1 MQQIFNRKPT
11 ILLSCLLLLIL
22 AAGCSNVNSSAVSV
36 ETALVNET
44 SVMNTIESS
53 GAVAAKQL
61 VTLSWATS
69 GIVEEIAVHNGDTVT
84 SGMELMTLDA
94 QSAPSEVIKAIS
106 SLIIAK
112 QNLTNVQ
119 QSTTALAEAETAL
132 VDAKTDYDEALKAYN
147 GLDDPLAS
155 EDYIT
160 ILQTNYLNAQNQTK
174 RAIGNYNRYADYEED
189 SVARA
194 TALANLAQ
202 ARINEHDALISL
214 NHFSNPPDYILADTI
229 TATYNLAKS
238 NLFEAQKFYDQVNS
252 GNVDAISKA
261 QSAVNAAQAT
271 VNKLSIIA
279 PIDGEVAVV
288 YAQPGEMVSSG
299 TKAVV
304 LYDRSRMVIDVLVTE
319 DAISTVKV
327 GNPAAVT
334 FSGLNIDTTGKVS
347 YIDPI
352 GVSSSGVVNYTVR
365 IELDEPDPQIYIGA
379 TATVII
385 TTSDP
390 QDKLFVAVG
399 AVLNDA
405 QGEYIMRVNN
415 DGSTE
420 RVDVVTG
427 DISNETVFITGDLAK
442 GDQVQLFTANTSET
456 TTEQNR
462 GGLFGGMGGLLR

>member
-1 MQQIFNRKPT
+1 MQQIFNCKPT
-11 ILLSCLLLLIL
+11 ILFGFLLLLIL
-22 AAGCSNVNSSAVSV
+22 AAGCSNANSSAVSV
-36 ETALVNET
+36 ETALVNEA
-44 SVMNTIESS
+44 SVTNTIESS
-53 GAVAAKQL
+53 GAVAAKQI
-61 VTLSWATS
+61 VKLSWATS

-84 SGMELMTLDA
+84 SGMQLMSLDA

-106 SLIIAK
+106 SLINAQ
-112 QNLTNVQ
+112 QNLANIE
-119 QSTTALAEAETAL
+119 QSTTALAEAKIAL
-132 VDAKTDYDEALKAYN
+132 VDAQTAYDEALKAYN

-160 ILQTNYLNAQNQTK
+160 ILQTNYLNAQNQTQ

-238 NLFEAQKFYDQVNS
+238 NLDEAQKIYDQIKN
-252 GNVDAISKA
+252 GNLDAISKA

-304 LYDRSRMVIDVLVTE
+304 LYDRSRMVIDVLVAE

-327 GNPAAVT
+327 GNPATVT

-347 YIDPI
+347 LIDPI

-365 IELDEPDPQIYIGA
+365 IELDDPDSQIYIGA

-390 QDKLFVAVG
+390 QDKLFVAVS
-399 AVLNDA
+399 AVLKDA
-405 QGEYIMRVNN
+405 QGEYVMRVNN

-420 RVDVVTG
+420 RVDVITS
-427 DISNETVFITGDLAK
+427 DISNETVVVAGALAK
-442 GDQVQLFTANTSET
+442 GDRVQVFTASTVDST
-456 TTEQNR
+456 TNQNR
-462 GGLFGGMGGLLR
+462 GGLFGGLGGLLR

>member
-22 AAGCSNVNSSAVSV
+22 AAGCSNANSSAVSV

-44 SVMNTIESS
+44 SVTNTIESS

-69 GIVEEIAVHNGDTVT
+69 GTVEEIAVHNGDTVT

-160 ILQTNYLNAQNQTK
+160 ILQSNYLNAQNQTK

-238 NLFEAQKFYDQVNS
+238 NLDEAQKNYDQIKN

-279 PIDGEVAVV
+279 PIDGEVAIV

>member
-11 ILLSCLLLLIL
+11 ILFSFLLLLIL
-22 AAGCSNVNSSAVSV
+22 TAGCSNANSSAVSV
-36 ETALVNET
+36 ETALVNEA
-44 SVMNTIESS
+44 SVTNTIESS
-53 GAVAAKQL
+53 GAVAAKQI

-69 GIVEEIAVHNGDTVT
+69 GTVEEVGVQNGDTIT
-84 SGMELMTLDA
+84 SGMELMTLDS

-106 SLIIAK
+106 SLINAQ
-112 QNLTNVQ
+112 QNLADIE
-119 QSTTALAEAETAL
+119 QSTTALAEAKIAL
-132 VDAKTDYDEALKAYN
+132 VDAQTAYDEALKAYN

-160 ILQTNYLNAQNQTK
+160 ILQTNYLNAQNQTQ

-238 NLFEAQKFYDQVNS
+238 NLDEAQKIYDQIKN
-252 GNVDAISKA
+252 GNLDAISKA

-304 LYDRSRMVIDVLVTE
+304 LYDRSRMVIDVLVAE

-327 GNPAAVT
+327 GNPATVT

-347 YIDPI
+347 LIDPI

-365 IELDEPDPQIYIGA
+365 IELDDPDSQIYIGA

-390 QDKLFVAVG
+390 QDKLFVAVS
-399 AVLNDA
+399 AVLKDA
-405 QGEYIMRVNN
+405 QGEYVMRVNN

-420 RVDVVTG
+420 RVDVITS
-427 DISNETVFITGDLAK
+427 DISNETVVVAGALAK
-442 GDQVQLFTANTSET
+442 GDRVQVFTASTVDST
-456 TTEQNR
+456 TNQNR
-462 GGLFGGMGGLLR
+462 GGLFGGLGGLLR